1 MGPTAA
7 GPRKP
12 STKPAEIPLVPADG
26 PPETVW
32 DDYFRQNTPDPLAV
46 CDVVLR
52 LHKAKNNDSL
62 MACLNAAIIY
72 GQAQP
77 WMYTVLALELE
88 QAGRP
93 REEIERA
100 LLSTVDF
107 SAVNVANSLYSA
119 AFLTRFG
126 AKDRALAMYRQ
137 ASAVDPTRLEPYVM
151 GLKLA
156 GEAKE
161 PDAVAWAAAG
171 ILQRAWNSGYET
183 LHRDAEEVARQM
195 ESALR
200 QSGDDEAADRL
211 ARTIAEA
218 RVCDLVI
225 ELSWSGKADLDLL
238 VEEPGGAICSADNP
252 TTTGGGIFT
261 HDGFGAD
268 AKDTHDNYV
277 CPQGMSGDYRV
288 TVRHIF
294 GEVVGKRGVL
304 KITRYRGTAREIE
317 ERFTVKLS
325 DQDKVVRVTL
335 TNGRLRELTAMQWLD
350 VPREQPGAARG
361 NRRERLARTTRE
373 GRQAGARFV
382 EDRQRGGG
390 GRGAPPGYQPV
401 ITVLSEG
408 VMMTTMA
415 LVSGDRRYVRLTVV
429 PQFSTITDVQSFS
442 FISASGSNPNNPGQS
457 GGGTGGGGTGTGH

>member
-1 MGPTAA
+1 LEPPAA
-7 GPRKP
+7 QRR
-12 STKPAEIPLVPADG
+12 SLSSKPAEIPLAPADG
-26 PPETVW
+26 PPEKVW
-32 DDYFRQNTPDPLAV
+32 DDYFRQNSPDPLAV
-46 CDVVLR
+46 CELVLR
-52 LHKAKNNDSL
+52 LQRAKNGESL
-62 MACLNAAIIY
+62 VACLNAAIIH

-88 QAGRP
+88 QLGSP

-156 GEAKE
+156 GEAKDA
-161 PDAVAWAAAG
+161 DAVAWAAAG
-171 ILQRAWNSGYET
+171 ILQRAWNSGYEA

-195 ESALR
+195 EATLR
-200 QSGDDEAADRL
+200 EQGHDDDADRL
-211 ARTIAEA
+211 ARSIAEA

-225 ELSWSGKADLDLL
+225 EVSWSGKADLDLL
-238 VEEPGGAICSADNP
+238 VEEPGGAVCSADNP

-261 HDGFGAD
+261 HDGFGVDPKD
-268 AKDTHDNYV
+268 AHDNYV
-277 CPQGMSGDYRV
+277 CPRGMSGDYRV
-288 TVRHIF
+288 TVRHIL
-294 GEVVGKRGVL
+294 GEVVGKRAVL

-317 ERFTVKLS
+317 ERFTIKLS

-335 TNGRLRELTAMQWLD
+335 TNGRLKEQMAMQWLD
-350 VPREQPGAARG
+350 IPRDQPGAAG
-361 NRRERLARTTRE
+361 NRRRERFVGSRE
-373 GRQAGARFV
+373 GRRAGARFV

-390 GRGAPPGYQPV
+390 GRGAPGYQPV

-457 GGGTGGGGTGTGH
+457 GGGGTGGGRTGP